1 MTTPPIDSS
10 RNKARGADSLHLLH
24 QQVLEFG
31 EVVGGYIGDGAHL
44 HAGFAPIN
52 PLIAELCTPQRLGI
66 GLGGRPHEDV
76 DEMLAPRVDQHGNGA
91 AVNHIEP
98 AALQRKSLTHKV
110 VDRRSEIELAI
121 KPRLH
126 RVLVARLHVLQM
138 SRLKRTEM
146 RIYYGGGQCCFTS
159 VPSKDGQQAPT
170 QKYSKKK
177 SGGHGE
183 PAPGTRV
190 SNGHNRGASGAA
202 KLRLQLLAQR
212 ERSALVQ
219 AGALDRRAQIFVRLE
234 SGDAV
239 DAGNQVTLEIGG
251 ACGVQF
257 AIQIAV
263 EDGFNELT
271 AHGGPP
277 AFFARSLA

>member
-10 RNKARGADSLHLLH
+10 RNKAGGADSLHLLH

-31 EVVGGYIGDGAHL
+31 EVVRRDVGDSAHL
-44 HAGFAPIN
+44 HASFAPIN
-52 PLIAELCTPQRLGI
+52 PPIAKLGTRQRLGI

-76 DEMLAPRVDQHGNGA
+76 DEMLAPRVDEHGNGT

-126 RVLVARLHVLQM
+126 RVLVGRLHVLQM
-138 SRLKRTEM
+138 SRLKRTQM
-146 RIYYGGGQCCFTS
+146 RIYYGGGKCYFTS
-159 VPSKDGQQAPT
+159 VPSKDRQQAPA

-177 SGGHGE
+177 SGGHRE
-183 PAPGTRV
+183 PAPGSWI
-190 SNGHNRGASGAA
+190 SNRHDGGAIGSTE
-202 KLRLQLLAQR
+202 LRLQLLAQR

-239 DAGNQVTLEIGG
+239 GAGNQVTLEIGG

-263 EDGFNELT
+263 EDGLSELT

-277 AFFARSLA
+277 AFFSRSLA